1 MLSAISGGGY
11 PGAETRVGSRA
22 PPSRMGSRHETRNRN
37 RCQKRNKRNKSVIT
51 AMDEKKSERGAATSA
66 VHGGELRQQ
75 EANAITTP
83 IYQTSTFWFKNS
95 REVMD
100 YQEGKTKREEYGR
113 YGNPTWRAVERKL
126 SELEGG
132 EETVL
137 FASGMCAATTT
148 FLSLLPTDSHLIVTN
163 DCYRRTRQFIDEY
176 LGRMGVSVSII
187 DPSDLGQ
194 FENAIRDETAL
205 FFTESPTNPY
215 LRVTD
220 VPAFVEIAHSRDVK
234 VIIDSTFA
242 TPVNQRALDLGADLV
257 IHSATKY
264 LGGHNDLLAG
274 TITGSAEIVEPIRKA
289 LGVLGGII
297 DSHGAWLLLRGLKTL
312 ALRMDRHNQNG
323 LEVAQHLEGHP
334 KVRRVWYP
342 GLESHPD
349 HEIARRSMT
358 GFGGVVTFE
367 IDTDLEGAIRFID
380 STRVPYQAPSLGGV
394 ESLIELPVT
403 MSYWDYDAE
412 QRKGWGITDSL
423 VRFACGIEAT
433 EDLIADIDQALERV

>member
-1 MLSAISGGGY
+1 MAY
-11 PGAETRVGSRA
+11 D
-22 PPSRMGSRHETRNRN
+22 PS
-37 RCQKRNKRNKSVIT
+37 KRGR
-51 AMDEKKSERGAATSA
+51 ATSS

-83 IYQTSTFWFKNS
+83 IYQTSTFWFQNS
-95 REVMD
+95 QEVMD
-100 YQEGKTKREEYGR
+100 YQEGKTDREEYGR

-132 EETVL
+132 EESVL

-148 FLSLLPTDSHLIVTN
+148 FLALLPSGSHLIVTN

-176 LGRMGVSVSII
+176 LQRMGVEVSII
-187 DPSDLGQ
+187 EPSNLSA
-194 FENAIRDETAL
+194 FEAAIRKNTAI

-220 VPAFVEIAHSRDVK
+220 VSAFSEVAQAHDVK
-234 VIIDSTFA
+234 LIMDSTFA
-242 TPVNQRALDLGADLV
+242 TPVNHRTLDEGADLV

-264 LGGHNDLLAG
+264 LAGHNDLLAG
-274 TITGSAEIVEPIRKA
+274 TVTGSQAIVDPIRKA

-312 ALRMDRHNQNG
+312 SLRMERHNTNG
-323 LEVAQHLEGHP
+323 AAMAHFLENHP
-334 KVRRVWYP
+334 KIRRVWYP

-349 HEIARRSMT
+349 HAIAQRSMS

-367 IDTDLEGAIRFID
+367 IDTDLEGAMRFID
-380 STRVPYQAPSLGGV
+380 STRIPYQAPSLGGV

-403 MSYWDYDAE
+403 MSYWDYTPE
-412 QRKGWGITDSL
+412 ERQGWGITDSL
-423 VRFACGIEAT
+423 VRLACGIES
-433 EDLIADIDQALERV
+433 EDDLVNDIGQALDRV

>member
-1 MLSAISGGGY
+1 MK
-11 PGAETRVGSRA
+11 EQ
-22 PPSRMGSRHETRNRN
+22 PP
-37 RCQKRNKRNKSVIT
+37 K
-51 AMDEKKSERGAATSA
+51 RGAATAS

-100 YQEGKTKREEYGR
+100 YQEGKTDREEYGR

-132 EETVL
+132 AETVL

-148 FLSLLPTDSHLIVTN
+148 FLAMLPRNSHLVVTS
-163 DCYRRTRQFIDEY
+163 DCYRRTRQFIEEY
-176 LGRMGVSVSII
+176 LGRMGVTVTVIE
-187 DPSDLGQ
+187 PGNLEA
-194 FENAIRDETAL
+194 FEQALTDETTL

-220 VPAFVEIAHSRDVK
+220 VPAFCEVAHARGVR

-242 TPVNQRALDLGADLV
+242 TPVNHRALDDGADLV

-274 TITGSAEIVEPIRKA
+274 TITGSAELIDPIRRA

-312 ALRMDRHNQNG
+312 ELRMQRHNDNG
-323 LEVAQHLEGHP
+323 MALARFLEGHP
-334 KVRRVWYP
+334 KIRRVWYP

-349 HEIARRSMT
+349 HETAAKLMS
-358 GFGGVVTFE
+358 GYGGVVTFE
-367 IDTDLEGAIRFID
+367 IETDLEGAIRFID
-380 STRVPYQAPSLGGV
+380 STRIPYQAPSLGGV

-403 MSYWDYDAE
+403 MSYWDYAPE
-412 QRKGWGITDSL
+412 LRKSWGITDSL
-423 VRFACGIEAT
+423 VRLACGIEST
-433 EDLIADIDQALERV
+433 EDLIADMDQALEKV